1 MIAAL
6 YALFSSTALGA
17 PGLTEPQAIGAFLNG
32 KFANA
37 PPGSGGGWTHRDY
50 FPSVSFVEPIRIVEH
65 PVLNKLIVVSKDG
78 RGYTITNSEGATDK
92 TLYFDI
98 RPIMHG
104 NPSYGE
110 GGISD
115 IVFHPEF
122 GTTEHEQRT

>member
-1 MIAAL
+1 MPRIFMIAAL

-65 PVLNKLIVVSKDG
+65 PVLPGVSTQGVEERARFADNERAPWCYVVVK
-78 RGYTITNSEGATDK
+78 TQVPECQAEGCRKVAD
-92 TLYFDI
+92 
-98 RPIMHG
+98 
-104 NPSYGE
+104 
-110 GGISD
+110 
-115 IVFHPEF
+115 
-122 GTTEHEQRT
+122 